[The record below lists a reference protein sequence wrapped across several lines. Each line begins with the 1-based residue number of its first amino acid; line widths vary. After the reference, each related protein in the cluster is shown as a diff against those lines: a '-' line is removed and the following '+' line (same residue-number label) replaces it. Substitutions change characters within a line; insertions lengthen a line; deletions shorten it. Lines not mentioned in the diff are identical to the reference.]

1 MFLYY
6 SLFSIFVL
14 KFILSCMRVNTLYVF
29 FHSQLWTPSGLAQ
42 WKVFSYGHSLCEYM
56 CLEHLISL
64 VSSIPTGSYNRFSS
78 SSAWFYELWGRFD
91 RSILLMIEC
100 SKFSYTLHCPV
111 VGLCFIFC
119 LFSPIYYRRRFLWWW
134 LSKIV
139 VYSCSRILSGV
150 ILLLHSFHRTVIFG
164 FPLGPW
170 PM

>member
-14 KFILSCMRVNTLYVF
+14 KFILSYMKINTLDVF
-29 FHSQLWTPSGLAQ
+29 FHSQPWTPSGLAQ
-42 WKVFSYGHSLCEYM
+42 WKVFSYGPSLCEYM

-100 SKFSYTLHCPV
+100 SKVSYTLHCPV

-119 LFSPIYYRRRFLWWW
+119 LFSPSTTGGSFSDDGWARQWCILIPEYCQESFCYY
-134 LSKIV
+134 I
-139 VYSCSRILSGV
+139 
-150 ILLLHSFHRTVIFG
+150 
-164 FPLGPW
+164 PLVEQ
-170 PM
+170 